1 MADDF
6 FAELGETITKTAKDI
21 GSKADGFF
29 ESQKI
34 RTKIMSEQRMIDK
47 SLADIGNIIYQKY
60 VDGGAIDEELLPL
73 CEDITQR
80 KVAIAKFRED
90 VAKMRGQKVCAACG
104 ATVPSEAAFCMQCG
118 APCKSEP
125 EEEKCK
131 CEDDESCGC
140 KEQETQE
147 AEPEDV
153 KEADTQEESAQEEEK
168 AEE

>member
-1 MADDF
+1 MAEDF

-104 ATVPSEAAFCMQCG
+104 ATAPSDAAFCMQCG

-125 EEEKCK
+125 EEETCDCAK
-131 CEDDESCGC
+131 EESCSC
-140 KEQETQE
+140 EEQK
-147 AEPEDV
+147 AEEVKPEDV
-153 KEADTQEESAQEEEK
+153 EEADTKEEI
-168 AEE
+168 

>member
-1 MADDF
+1 MAEDF

-47 SLADIGNIIYQKY
+47 SLADMGNIIYQKY

-90 VAKMRGQKVCAACG
+90 VAKMKGQKVCAACG
-104 ATVPSEAAFCMQCG
+104 ATVPSDAAFCMQCG

-125 EEEKCK
+125 EEECNCK
-131 CEDDESCGC
+131 KEESCC
-140 KEQETQE
+140 CEEQE
-147 AEPEDV
+147 AEEVKPEDV
-153 KEADTQEESAQEEEK
+153 QEADTQEESVQEEEK